1 MLSASDPGLS
11 PLNLAIR
18 LSLFYA
24 GYFLVA
30 GVLFPFL
37 PLLLEARGMTP
48 LQISLLMAL
57 ALWLRA
63 AAGPLVAWQAD
74 RSGR

>member
-57 ALWLRA
+57 ALWLPVIR
-63 AAGPLVAWQAD
+63 VN
-74 RSGR
+74 RSLSAPWPHWW